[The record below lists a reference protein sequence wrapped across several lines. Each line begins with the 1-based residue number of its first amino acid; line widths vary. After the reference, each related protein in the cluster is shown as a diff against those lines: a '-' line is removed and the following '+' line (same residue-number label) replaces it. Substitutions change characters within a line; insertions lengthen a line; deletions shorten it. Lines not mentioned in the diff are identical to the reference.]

1 MTAQEVERL
10 RREHEG
16 RVWRAFLWSYGLCLC
31 AVIPPLFST
40 LGIFKPQAEPLGQW
54 FARSGAMMT
63 VIAVFAQFKAAS
75 IATMIQGRAFGE
87 SWAFYRKYKRR
98 QTIVA
103 VLSLVLVVIGTIVW
117 GIWGFAIPASPR
129 RMTRPE
135 GQFCTPAVPRLRSG
149 PTRRP
154 SSQSTAAQRHR
165 VHSYHAEEVTSSRSS
180 P

>member
-16 RVWRAFLWSYGLCLC
+16 RVCRAFLWAFGLCLC

-40 LGIFKPQAEPLGQW
+40 LGIFTPQAEPLGQW

-75 IATMIQGRAFGE
+75 IATMIQGRAFGG
-87 SWAFYRKYKRR
+87 SWGFYHKYKRR

-103 VLSLVLVVIGTIVW
+103 VLSLVLVLIGTIVW
-117 GIWGFAIPASPR
+117 GYGDLLFPLP
-129 RMTRPE
+129 
-135 GQFCTPAVPRLRSG
+135 
-149 PTRRP
+149 
-154 SSQSTAAQRHR
+154 
-165 VHSYHAEEVTSSRSS
+165 HAK
-180 P
+180 